1 MSRRRKH
8 RLWTADEKRSICQQA
23 CAPGVSIAQVAKRYS
38 LNSNL
43 IHKWLKDPRFAPTEI
58 VDDAPVFLPVDV
70 KSSGGHEVSALP
82 ISLSATT
89 IQTRIEIML
98 TSGHRLSIEGQ
109 FDGGAVA
116 EVVKA
121 LTER

>member
-23 CAPGVSIAQVAKRYS
+23 CAPGVSIAQVAKRYA

-43 IHKWLKDPRFAPTEI
+43 IHKWLKDPRFASAETF
-58 VDDAPVFLPVDV
+58 DDTAAFLPVEV
-70 KSSGGHEVSALP
+70 KAGGSVEGSVLP

-89 IQTRIEIML
+89 SQTRIEIML
-98 TSGHRLSIEGQ
+98 SSGHRLSIEGQ